1 MQEKKPVDVFWA
13 TIFRKRKPA
22 EVSRNHFLKTI
33 PFFEDLS
40 AKQLKTLSVH
50 LHERRYE
57 EDEYLF
63 EVNHPAA
70 ALFIVARGEV
80 IVESS
85 SVREGAT
92 ELAII
97 KSGEFLGE
105 LALLDSSPRS
115 ASARATKPTHAYS
128 LFRGDLVRLEKE
140 HPEIASK
147 IYRTLAWVI
156 GERLKATNRQV
167 GIIKRAA

>member
-1 MQEKKPVDVFWA
+1 MQEKKSINVFWGM
-13 TIFRKRKPA
+13 IFRKRKPA
-22 EVSRNHFLKTI
+22 EVSRNQFLKTI
-33 PFFEDLS
+33 PFFEDLTQ
-40 AKQLKTLSVH
+40 KQLKTLALY

-70 ALFIVARGEV
+70 ALFIIGRGE
-80 IVESS
+80 IVVENSTGKENS
-85 SVREGAT
+85 NQLAT
-92 ELAII
+92 I

-115 ASARATKPTHAYS
+115 ASARATKPTETYA
-128 LFRGDLVRLEKE
+128 LFRGDLITLEKE
-140 HPEIASK
+140 DPQIASK

-167 GIIKRAA
+167 ETTRKVA